1 MANVVFR
8 KLSGWVGALACASLL
23 AACGGGGG
31 SPGTNP
37 NKPDTGTGSPT
48 VASVV
53 VTPSATTLASS
64 GQAGTEVTLTALVK
78 DASNTAVSGATVKF
92 TASSGAIGAVSGVSD
107 SSGIVTA
114 KLSTGG
120 DASLRA
126 IKVSASVGSISSAE
140 ITVNVVQATQTLTL
154 TTDSGTLASSGAP
167 GTEVN
172 VTALVR
178 DSNNSILPGVKVNLS
193 VDSGTLTSSSN
204 ITDAQ
209 GKVTAKLSTGGDAT
223 SRVIKITGA
232 IDNVAPVTANVSVVG
247 STVKVTTNPTV
258 NVGASTD
265 VSVKVADSAGNP
277 LANKTVTFSSS
288 FASNTLAVSGGGAAV
303 TNSSGQ
309 LILTYKANA
318 VPTTNGS
325 DVITVNAVGEVGS
338 ASIAVS
344 AITFTVTPAASVANV
359 NTCVALAIHRD
370 PPAAPATVG
379 SVLVGSSRGTV
390 YTDSACTVGN
400 EQTVAQALDPV
411 TGNTTLWV
419 KATSPGI
426 ATLTAN
432 IINGGPITQ
441 GSMEF
446 KAPLISSAIITV
458 QADPAVVGANI
469 AGSSTQQAS
478 IRAEVRDGTPAN
490 NLVKDAQVTFSIVSD
505 ASGGYLTQPA
515 VVATGSD
522 GAATVSFVPGTAT
535 TALNGVVIKAQLQG
549 ASTASATT
557 TLTVSKKSL
566 FISAGT
572 GRDIGTAVSTT
583 YTKDYA
589 VLVTDASG
597 NAVPGVNITASVLP
611 RHYRKGT
618 LVFPLPGGPWS
629 MPLKQV
635 GTDPVTLAPIYMEPY
650 ACPNEDLN
658 KNGVIDSGEDVNHNG
673 RLDPGIPVSVT
684 TNVTTDAS
692 GRAIVTMTYPR
703 DRALWLG
710 VDLTIRGTVS
720 GSEAVYIAY
729 IPSLP
734 GASADYSDGKASPPG
749 LTSPYGSVNTFS
761 AADCTNPN

>member
-1 MANVVFR
+1 MTNVVFR

-37 NKPDTGTGSPT
+37 NKPDTGTTGPT

-92 TASSGAIGAVSGVSD
+92 TASSGAVGTVSGVSD
-107 SSGIVTA
+107 SNGIVTA

-120 DASLRA
+120 DSSLRA
-126 IKVSASVGSISSAE
+126 IKVSASVGSIASAE
-140 ITVNVVQATQTLTL
+140 ITVNVIQATQTLTL

-178 DSNNSILPGVKVNLS
+178 DSSNAVLPGVKVTLS

-232 IDNVAPVTANVSVVG
+232 IDNVAPVTASVSVVG
-247 STVKVTTNPTV
+247 STVKVTANPTV
-258 NVGASTD
+258 NVGAATD
-265 VSVKVADSAGNP
+265 VSVKVSDSAGNP
-277 LANKTVTFSSS
+277 LANKAVTFSA
-288 FASNTLAVSGGGAAV
+288 ASPGSTLAVSGGGSAV

-309 LILTYKANA
+309 LILTYKANS
-318 VPTTNGS
+318 VPSGGS
-325 DVITVNAVGEVGS
+325 DLITVNAVGEVGT
-338 ASIAVS
+338 APIAVS
-344 AITFTVTPAASVANV
+344 AITFTVTPAVNPADV

-379 SVLVGSSRGTV
+379 SVMVGSSRGTV
-390 YTDSACTVGN
+390 YNDAACTLGN
-400 EQTVAQALDPV
+400 EQTVAKPLDPV

-441 GSMEF
+441 GSIEF

-478 IRAEVRDGTPAN
+478 IRAEVRDGTAAN

-572 GRDIGTAVSTT
+572 GRDIGTSVSTT

-629 MPLKQV
+629 LPLKQV
-635 GTDPVTLAPIYMEPY
+635 GTDPVTLLPIYMEPY
-650 ACPNEDLN
+650 ACPNEDVN
-658 KNGVIDSGEDVNHNG
+658 KNGVIDTNEDVNHNG

-734 GASADYSDGKASPPG
+734 GASTDYSDGKASPPG
-749 LTSPYGSVNTFS
+749 LTSPYGSANTFS
-761 AADCTNPN
+761 AADCLNPN